1 MTDTAHDLQSQS
13 PTAWGAHAQDLSG
26 LKVLVVEDNLIIAT
40 SVEHIARSFGACD
53 VHVAQ
58 TVRAALEVLTQ
69 GGVDLAVL
77 DVKLR
82 GETSE
87 AVASACMDRNVPLIL
102 VTGYEAKDETL
113 TAFPDAPVCVKPLTQ
128 NQFAT
133 VLHGMKRRRHDHDS
147 R

>member
-13 PTAWGAHAQDLSG
+13 SAPWDAHAQKLSG
-26 LKVLVVEDNLIIAT
+26 LKVLVVEDNLIIAA

-58 TVRAALEVLTQ
+58 TVHAALELLAQ

-87 AVASACMDRNVPLIL
+87 AVARACTDRNVPLIL

-113 TAFPDAPVCVKPLTQ
+113 AAFPDAPVCVKPLSQ
-128 NQFAT
+128 DQFAT
-133 VLHGMKRRRHDHDS
+133 VLHGMDRPRHDHDS